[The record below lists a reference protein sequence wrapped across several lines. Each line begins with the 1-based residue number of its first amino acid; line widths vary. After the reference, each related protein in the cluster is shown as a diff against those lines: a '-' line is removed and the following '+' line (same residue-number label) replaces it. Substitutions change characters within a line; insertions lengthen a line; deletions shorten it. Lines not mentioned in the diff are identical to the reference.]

1 MSETP
6 LKPKAAF
13 TSASVSELSFMRVDV
28 GDTTVAPLGALS
40 VTLLKL
46 VLEEVSTAEM
56 DRPAAA
62 TTELS
67 VVTIRSP
74 VAPSVSIEKE
84 PSLSV

>member
-6 LKPKAAF
+6 VKPKAAF

-56 DRPAAA
+56 ERPAGCNDRAIGSDHKIA
-62 TTELS
+62 CCS
-67 VVTIRSP
+67 VRIN
-74 VAPSVSIEKE
+74 
-84 PSLSV
+84 